1 MRITIGITAFNEG
14 NYLTEAWNSV
24 LDQTEISWKAIM
36 ILDGKAEKKTEQI
49 FDNISHPSLK
59 KIKLTENHGPYYCRT
74 LAIYNT
80 DTDWYC
86 HLDADDLLPENMVN
100 NINATIEKYS
110 DIQFIIGNC
119 IYFDKKYFNVK
130 FHKGLNDSKL
140 AYTLPFNGQSPIKCE
155 LFNQVGGYNK
165 SFYHGGADWDFWLK
179 VLEADKKGKIID
191 DIIYERRYRKNNV
204 GRNWVSK
211 RHKMVKQLIEYH
223 PKYFS
228 EDDKKNICYSKS
240 YEFAARE
247 KRSIGQRKEAAKL
260 AQKALNFGNKN
271 LNLNAIIVEFEMPL
285 WRYKLRR
292 IARMI

>member
-14 NYLTEAWNSV
+14 DYLTEAWNSV
-24 LDQTEISWKAIM
+24 LAQTEISWKAIM

-49 FDNISHPSLK
+49 FDNIFHPSLK
-59 KIKLTENHGPYYCRT
+59 KIKLTENHGPYYSRT
-74 LAIYNT
+74 LAINNT

-100 NINATIEKYS
+100 NINTTIEKYS

-155 LFNQVGGYNK
+155 LFNQVGGYNE
-165 SFYHGGADWDFWLK
+165 SFYRGGADWDFWLK

-204 GRNWVSK
+204 GTNWISK
-211 RHKMVKQLIEYH
+211 RHNMVQQLIDYH

-228 EDDKKNICYSKS
+228 KDDNSLVTTKLITFNSIVYNVEPFSRKNFINH
-240 YEFAARE
+240 
-247 KRSIGQRKEAAKL
+247 SIPKISNKLYWKWKFESAK
-260 AQKALNFGNKN
+260 G
-271 LNLNAIIVEFEMPL
+271 
-285 WRYKLRR
+285 YKP
-292 IARMI
+292 

>member
-74 LAIYNT
+74 LAINNT

-130 FHKGLNDSKL
+130 SHKGLNDSKL

-204 GRNWVSK
+204 GSNWVSK
-211 RHKMVKQLIEYH
+211 RHNMVKQLIDYH

-228 EDDKKNICYSKS
+228 EDDKKNICYIAK
-240 YEFAARE
+240 
-247 KRSIGQRKEAAKL
+247 KELKL
-260 AQKALNFGNKN
+260 TDFNIL
-271 LNLNAIIVEFEMPL
+271 
-285 WRYKLRR
+285 
-292 IARMI
+292 